1 MDLSVKAVIM
11 DMIWS
16 YGLWM
21 SQWTRS
27 KFLLLEL
34 LFDALF
40 SSLDVKFFLLHR
52 HTIDGYVRIS
62 NMFYSAGL
70 VVYL

>member
-1 MDLSVKAVIM
+1 MS
-11 DMIWS
+11 
-16 YGLWM
+16 WM
-21 SQWTRS
+21 TLFKS
-27 KFLLLEL
+27 LLLEL

-40 SSLDVKFFLLHR
+40 SSLVVKFFLLHR
-52 HTIDGYVRIS
+52 HTIDGYARIS

>member
-1 MDLSVKAVIM
+1 MS
-11 DMIWS
+11 W
-16 YGLWM
+16 WM
-21 SQWTRS
+21 SS
-27 KFLLLEL
+27 KFLLVEL

-40 SSLDVKFFLLHR
+40 SSLAVKIFLLHC
-52 HTIDGYVRIS
+52 HTIYGYARIS

>member
-1 MDLSVKAVIM
+1 MS
-11 DMIWS
+11 
-16 YGLWM
+16 WM
-21 SQWTRS
+21 TLFKS
-27 KFLLLEL
+27 LLLEL